1 MGQNIYKNFVSKLP
15 CIFIYT
21 IIYDSHTKTCNGGRE
36 DDFEYAYDYLLHQ
49 IIRKAAL
56 REIVQYFKQN
66 LVQRYKQGFSVTKHC
81 GIIYCITKILFTAKT
96 FAEMKKHS

>member
-21 IIYDSHTKTCNGGRE
+21 IIYDSHIKTCNGRRE
-36 DDFEYAYDYLLHQ
+36 DDFEDTYDYLLYQ

-66 LVQRYKQGFSVTKHC
+66 LVQRYKQGFSVPNYC
-81 GIIYCITKILFTAKT
+81 GIIYCIAKILFTAKT
-96 FAEMKKHS
+96 FAEAKNHS